1 MAKGKW
7 IPINSDGTVNCAD
20 CGEAKPY
27 TNDYFPYQIKEEGKL
42 LKRCKACQL
51 IRTKE
56 HYRNNKKYF
65 VEYREEH
72 WESGMRDY
80 TREWMKEN
88 LMAEYNCK
96 VYKLTAPD
104 GNFYV
109 GLTQYKYLTYR
120 MRFHKKSFKENTN
133 SQPLLHESFRKW
145 GIKNHKMELIE
156 ELGLDRDEGELRE
169 THWIN
174 ELGAT
179 LNMNKV
185 KKKV

>member
-1 MAKGKW
+1 MSKGKW
-7 IPINSDGTVNCAD
+7 IPPNSDGTLNCGD

-27 TNDYFPYQIKEEGKL
+27 TNEYFPYQIKEKGML
-42 LKRCKACQL
+42 LKRCKKCQL
-51 IRTKE
+51 IRTKK
-56 HYRNNKKYF
+56 YYKGNPKYF
-65 VEYREEH
+65 SDYREEN
-72 WESGMRDY
+72 WEKGMKEYSLKWMRD
-80 TREWMKEN
+80 N

-109 GLTQYKYLTYR
+109 GLTKYKYLSYR
-120 MRFHKKSFKENTN
+120 MRFHRKSFREDKN
-133 SQPLLHESFRKW
+133 SQPLLHASFRKF

-169 THWIN
+169 TYWIN

-179 LNMNKV
+179 LNKNKV
-185 KKKV
+185 KKK